1 MDRRVTDKRAAIM
14 KSSIILAA
22 GLGKRVRE
30 YSIDLPKPLIKINE
44 KPFIE
49 YSINI
54 MEELGFEEIFVNVHY
69 KADQIISY
77 LKNLNNPK
85 IKISDETDCL
95 LDTGGGIKKIMDEN
109 KLEKVF
115 ILNCDNLWKD
125 EDTVLFRE
133 MIESFPKDIMSL
145 LALTPIDLI
154 SGYEGKGDFLFTKD
168 DHIQRYG
175 NTINKGYV
183 FNGAQII
190 RKEAFK
196 DIKNNVFSINKVWDD
211 LISKKLIKGYKFNKN
226 VLHLGTTTALKKY
239 ENKL

>member
-1 MDRRVTDKRAAIM
+1 M

-30 YSIDLPKPLIKINE
+30 YSLDLPKPLIKVNE

-54 MEELGFEEIFVNVHY
+54 MEELGFEEIFINVHY
-69 KADQIISY
+69 KSDQIISY
-77 LKNLNNPK
+77 LTNLNNPK

-95 LDTGGGIKKIMDEN
+95 LDTGGGIKKIMEEN
-109 KLEKVF
+109 KIEQVF

-133 MIESFPKDIMSL
+133 MIESFPKDIKSL

-154 SGYEGKGDFLFTKD
+154 SGYDGKGDFLFTKD
-168 DHIQRYG
+168 DHIQRYD
-175 NTINKGYV
+175 NIAYKGYV

-196 DIKNNVFSINKVWDD
+196 DFKNSVFSINQVWDY
-211 LISKKLIKGYKFNKN
+211 LISKNLIKGYKFNKN
-226 VLHLGTTTALKKY
+226 VLHLGTTVALRKY
-239 ENKL
+239 HN

>member
-1 MDRRVTDKRAAIM
+1 M

-30 YSIDLPKPLIKINE
+30 YSLDLPKPLIEVNG

-54 MEELGFEEIFVNVHY
+54 MEELGFEEIFINVHY
-69 KADQIISY
+69 KSDQIISY

-85 IKISDETDCL
+85 IKISDETECL

-109 KLEKVF
+109 KIEHAF

-125 EDTVLFRE
+125 EDTVFFRE
-133 MIESFPKDIMSL
+133 MIEHFSKDTMSL

-154 SGYEGKGDFLFTKD
+154 SGYDGKGDFSFTKD
-168 DHIQRYG
+168 DHIQRYDG
-175 NTINKGYV
+175 AANKGYV

-190 RKEAFK
+190 RKEVFK
-196 DIKNNVFSINKVWDD
+196 DLKNSVFSINQVWDD
-211 LISKKLIKGYKFNKN
+211 LISKNLLKGYKFSKN
-226 VLHLGTTTALKKY
+226 VLHLGTTAALREYIDKS
-239 ENKL
+239 

>member
-1 MDRRVTDKRAAIM
+1 M

-30 YSIDLPKPLIKINE
+30 YSLDLPKPLIEVNG

-54 MEELGFEEIFVNVHY
+54 MEELGFEEIFINVHY
-69 KADQIISY
+69 KSDQIISY

-109 KLEKVF
+109 KIEYAF
-115 ILNCDNLWKD
+115 ILNCDNLWED
-125 EDTVLFRE
+125 EDTVFFRE
-133 MIESFPKDIMSL
+133 MIESFPKDTMSL
-145 LALTPIDLI
+145 LALTPKDLI
-154 SGYEGKGDFLFTKD
+154 SGYDGKGDFSFTKD
-168 DHIQRYG
+168 DYIQRY
-175 NTINKGYV
+175 NDTTSKGYV

-196 DIKNNVFSINKVWDD
+196 DLKSNVFSINQVWDD
-211 LISKKLIKGYKFNKN
+211 LISKNLIKGYKFNKN
-226 VLHLGTTTALKKY
+226 VLHLGTTAALKKY
-239 ENKL
+239 DEKL

>member
-1 MDRRVTDKRAAIM
+1 M

-30 YSIDLPKPLIKINE
+30 YSLDLPKPLIEVNG

-54 MEELGFEEIFVNVHY
+54 MEELGFEEIFINVHY
-69 KADQIISY
+69 KSDQIISN

-109 KLEKVF
+109 KIEQVF
-115 ILNCDNLWKD
+115 ILNCDNLWED
-125 EDTVLFRE
+125 EDTVFFRE
-133 MIESFPKDIMSL
+133 MIENFPKDTISL
-145 LALTPIDLI
+145 LALTPINLI
-154 SGYEGKGDFLFTKD
+154 SGYDGKGDFSFTKD
-168 DHIQRYG
+168 DYIQRF
-175 NTINKGYV
+175 NDTTSNGYV

-196 DIKNNVFSINKVWDD
+196 DLKSNVFSINQVWDD
-211 LISKKLIKGYKFNKN
+211 LISKNLIKGYKFNKN
-226 VLHLGTTTALKKY
+226 VLHLGTTAALKKY
-239 ENKL
+239 DEKL

>member
-1 MDRRVTDKRAAIM
+1 M

-30 YSIDLPKPLIKINE
+30 YSLDLPKPLIKVNE

-54 MEELGFEEIFVNVHY
+54 MEELGFEEIFINVHY
-69 KADQIISY
+69 KSDQIISY
-77 LKNLNNPK
+77 LTNLNNPK

-95 LDTGGGIKKIMDEN
+95 LDTGGGIKKIMEEN
-109 KLEKVF
+109 KIEQVF

-125 EDTVLFRE
+125 EHTVFFRE
-133 MIESFPKDIMSL
+133 MIESFPKDTISL

-154 SGYEGKGDFLFTKD
+154 SGYDGNGDFLFTND
-168 DHIQRYG
+168 NHIQRYD
-175 NTINKGYV
+175 NIAYKGYV

-196 DIKNNVFSINKVWDD
+196 DFKNSVFSINQVWDD
-211 LISKKLIKGYKFNKN
+211 LISKNLIKGYKFHKN
-226 VLHLGTTTALKKY
+226 VLHLGTTVALRKY
-239 ENKL
+239 HNKL

>member
-1 MDRRVTDKRAAIM
+1 M

-30 YSIDLPKPLIKINE
+30 YSSNLPKPLIVVNG

-54 MEELGFEEIFVNVHY
+54 MEELGFEEIFINVHY
-69 KADQIISY
+69 KSDQIISY
-77 LKNLNNPK
+77 LTKLNNPK

-109 KLEKVF
+109 KIEYVF
-115 ILNCDNLWKD
+115 VLNCDNLWKD
-125 EDTVLFRE
+125 EDTVFFRE

-154 SGYEGKGDFLFTKD
+154 SGYDGKGDFLFTKD
-168 DHIQRYG
+168 DHIQRY
-175 NTINKGYV
+175 NDTTNKGYV

-190 RKEAFK
+190 RKEALK
-196 DIKNNVFSINKVWDD
+196 DKKKSVFSINQVWDD
-211 LISKKLIKGYKFNKN
+211 LISKNLIKGYKFNKN
-226 VLHLGTTTALKKY
+226 VLHLGTASALRKY
-239 ENKL
+239 NEKL

>member
-1 MDRRVTDKRAAIM
+1 M

-30 YSIDLPKPLIKINE
+30 YSLDLPKPLIKVNE

-54 MEELGFEEIFVNVHY
+54 MEKLGFEEIFINVHY
-69 KADQIISY
+69 KSDQIISY
-77 LKNLNNPK
+77 LTNLNNPK

-95 LDTGGGIKKIMDEN
+95 LDTGGGIKKIMEEN
-109 KLEKVF
+109 KIEQVF

-125 EDTVLFRE
+125 EDTVFFRE
-133 MIESFPKDIMSL
+133 MIESFPKDTISL

-154 SGYEGKGDFLFTKD
+154 SGYDGKGDFLFTKD
-168 DHIQRYG
+168 DHIQRYD
-175 NTINKGYV
+175 NIAYKGYV

-196 DIKNNVFSINKVWDD
+196 DFKNSVFSINQVWDD
-211 LISKKLIKGYKFNKN
+211 LISKNLIKGYKFNKN
-226 VLHLGTTTALKKY
+226 VLHLGTTVALRKHH
-239 ENKL
+239 NKL

>member
-1 MDRRVTDKRAAIM
+1 M

-30 YSIDLPKPLIKINE
+30 YSLDLPKPLIEVKG

-54 MEELGFEEIFVNVHY
+54 MEELGFEEIFINVHY
-69 KADQIISY
+69 KSDQIISY

-109 KLEKVF
+109 KIEHVF
-115 ILNCDNLWKD
+115 ILNCDNLWED
-125 EDTVLFRE
+125 EDTVFFRE
-133 MIESFPKDIMSL
+133 MIENFPKDTMSL

-154 SGYEGKGDFLFTKD
+154 SGYDGKGDFSFTKD
-168 DHIQRYG
+168 DYIQRY
-175 NTINKGYV
+175 NDTTNKGYV
-183 FNGAQII
+183 FNL
-190 RKEAFK
+190 
-196 DIKNNVFSINKVWDD
+196 S
-211 LISKKLIKGYKFNKN
+211 LIHI
-226 VLHLGTTTALKKY
+226 
-239 ENKL
+239 

>member
-1 MDRRVTDKRAAIM
+1 M

-30 YSIDLPKPLIKINE
+30 YSLDLPKPLIEVNG

-54 MEELGFEEIFVNVHY
+54 MEELGFEEIFINVHY
-69 KADQIISY
+69 KSDQIISY
-77 LKNLNNPK
+77 LTNLNNPK

-95 LDTGGGIKKIMDEN
+95 LDTGGGIKKIMEEN
-109 KLEKVF
+109 KIEQVF

-133 MIESFPKDIMSL
+133 MIESFPKDIKSL

-154 SGYEGKGDFLFTKD
+154 SGYDGKGDFLFTKD
-168 DHIQRYG
+168 DHIQRYD
-175 NTINKGYV
+175 NIAYKGYV

-196 DIKNNVFSINKVWDD
+196 DFKNSVFSINQVWDY
-211 LISKKLIKGYKFNKN
+211 LISKNLIKGYKFNKN
-226 VLHLGTTTALKKY
+226 VLHLGTTVALRKY
-239 ENKL
+239 HN